1 MEKSISRD
9 FWEDLTAIERRQLF
23 QLHRLLKIMGRLR
36 IDCPWDR
43 EQTHDSLKPYLLE
56 ETYEVLEQLEKKNL
70 SGLKEELGDLLLQVI
85 FHAQIAAEAE
95 NFTIEDIAKGIGDK
109 LVRRHPHIF
118 GDVIVKNVQDVS
130 VNWQKIKIA
139 EKKEQGII
147 AKDKSLLDQ
156 VNSYQPALIEA
167 QEIQVKA
174 GEVGFDWDDVQDAL
188 KKVEEELAELISAY
202 AQNDHLQI
210 NEEIGDLLFA
220 VVNVARFAETHSE
233 LALRATNQKFRRRFR
248 FMEEQALANGEKME
262 DLILEVLDEYWN
274 EAKKKEVNVE

>member
-9 FWEDLTAIERRQLF
+9 FWEDLTAIEQRQLY

-130 VNWQKIKIA
+130 VNWQKIKTA

-174 GEVGFDWDDVQDAL
+174 GEVGFDWDDVKDAL

-274 EAKKKEVNVE
+274 EAKKKEVNVD

>member
-9 FWEDLTAIERRQLF
+9 FWEDLTAIEQRQLY

-130 VNWQKIKIA
+130 VNWQKIKTA

-174 GEVGFDWDDVQDAL
+174 GEVGFDWDDIQDAL
-188 KKVEEELAELISAY
+188 KKVEEELAELVSAH

-274 EAKKKEVNVE
+274 EAKKKEVNVD

>member
-130 VNWQKIKIA
+130 VNWQKIKTA

-220 VVNVARFAETHSE
+220 VVNVARFAEIHSE